1 MQGKKDPVD
10 LVTNEEIKEA
20 IQKLKNNKAADYM
33 GLSAEHLKL
42 GEEELNENITVL
54 INEIITLAEVPPILK
69 NGHLTP
75 ILKKGK
81 DKTLPGSYRGITV
94 TSVIGK
100 ILETC
105 LKTRL
110 DKILK
115 SSQNKLQ
122 RGFTEGVSPLH
133 AGLIISEAYFEAK
146 DNKTDLILQTFD
158 AEKAFDIVWHDSL
171 LRKLFIDGVGV
182 IFGY

>member
-69 NGHLTP
+69 MAT
-75 ILKKGK
+75 
-81 DKTLPGSYRGITV
+81 
-94 TSVIGK
+94 
-100 ILETC
+100 
-105 LKTRL
+105 
-110 DKILK
+110 
-115 SSQNKLQ
+115 
-122 RGFTEGVSPLH
+122 
-133 AGLIISEAYFEAK
+133 
-146 DNKTDLILQTFD
+146 
-158 AEKAFDIVWHDSL
+158 
-171 LRKLFIDGVGV
+171 
-182 IFGY
+182 